1 MEALNLRH
9 EPESEDRPVSQRG
22 CLAAGCTCKD
32 VRFLSRRRAMFHAYL
47 ARARGEIAGR
57 VIEPEPDWVLPLTA

>member
-1 MEALNLRH
+1 MEALDLRR
-9 EPESEDRPVSQRG
+9 EPENQDSHAAQRG
-22 CLAAGCTCKD
+22 CLAFGCTCKD